1 MKDYD
6 KVIFVST
13 GNTAVGPMTE
23 AIMQDKFRL
32 EDILVESR
40 GLVVL
45 FPEPINPKAE
55 AILVRHGLSM
65 KDHTSVPFDRSSF
78 DTLFFCHS
86 HGLTGACGGAF
97 PVVAAHT
104 DISVVYEPLVPEL
117 HTALGVMFAHILH
130 FVRRVQYIIVRFL
143 FGCIKRACL
152 LLGGAGKHQ
161 HE

>member
-78 DTLFFCHS
+78 DERTLI
-86 HGLTGACGGAF
+86 LTLDSSQKEKLCKEYDDAQNVYTIAEFVGDPEELQDPYGG
-97 PVVAAHT
+97 
-104 DISVVYEPLVPEL
+104 DLSDYEYCFERLKKMIDQLE
-117 HTALGVMFAHILH
+117 
-130 FVRRVQYIIVRFL
+130 
-143 FGCIKRACL
+143 IKL
-152 LLGGAGKHQ
+152 KQEGK
-161 HE
+161 